1 MSVATAPPSVGFP
14 RCSKNLSHVLFPIP
28 RWTTTGACVGAF
40 PVARR
45 PPPIFGRIGVHDC
58 TFEACSGFTRVTAR
72 AIAASPRKA
81 CVPAASACAGQVATE
96 SNRQLLGWI
105 FHPLV
110 LRALVAHQI
119 FPIFSVVAPCRRGAS
134 PVSMRRQTFTTGC

>member
-1 MSVATAPPSVGFP
+1 M
-14 RCSKNLSHVLFPIP
+14 LFPIP
-28 RWTTTGACVGAF
+28 RWTTTGTFVGGF
-40 PVARR
+40 PVAQR
-45 PPPIFGRIGVHDC
+45 PSPIFGRVGVRDF

-72 AIAASPRKA
+72 AIAAFPRKA

-119 FPIFSVVAPCRRGAS
+119 LPVFSVVAPCQRGAS
-134 PVSMRRQTFTTGC
+134 PVSVLAGTFTTAC

>member
-1 MSVATAPPSVGFP
+1 M
-14 RCSKNLSHVLFPIP
+14 
-28 RWTTTGACVGAF
+28 GACVGAF

-45 PPPIFGRIGVHDC
+45 PSPIFGRVGVHDF

-72 AIAASPRKA
+72 AIAASPREA

-110 LRALVAHQI
+110 LRALVAHQTLRLMEI
-119 FPIFSVVAPCRRGAS
+119 DVD
-134 PVSMRRQTFTTGC
+134 